1 MNTNNLK
8 RFAQAARLKLL
19 DQIGAKLEK
28 VLTTDSAELR
38 EKANQIKQLQEAINK
53 SNKQQVI
60 DTVAYTWF
68 NRLVALRFMDV
79 NGYEPIGIKV
89 VSPASNATLPELL
102 QEAKAGNIPQELPV
116 NHQRIYQ
123 ILDGTIPSANAQN
136 EAYRELLVGSCN
148 HLHTVFPFLFERI
161 NDYSELLLPDDLIS
175 SFSIIEDIKQGML
188 PEDCQEVE
196 ILG

>member
-38 EKANQIKQLQEAINK
+38 EKANQIQQLQEAINK

-89 VSPASNATLPELL
+89 VSPAANATLPELL
-102 QEAKAGNIPQELPV
+102 QEAKAGNIRKSYL
-116 NHQRIYQ
+116 
-123 ILDGTIPSANAQN
+123 
-136 EAYRELLVGSCN
+136 
-148 HLHTVFPFLFERI
+148 
-161 NDYSELLLPDDLIS
+161 
-175 SFSIIEDIKQGML
+175 
-188 PEDCQEVE
+188 
-196 ILG
+196 

>member
-28 VLTTDSAELR
+28 VLTSDSAELR

-89 VSPASNATLPELL
+89 VSPANNATLPELL
-102 QEAKAGNIPQELPV
+102 QEAKAGTAGSGTARLLSVTVQLSVSGPLSRGR
-116 NHQRIYQ
+116 QRRWAFIKEMCTGSNTWYVMARVMRESVKLQ
-123 ILDGTIPSANAQN
+123 SAGDNS
-136 EAYRELLVGSCN
+136 RPGSQC
-148 HLHTVFPFLFERI
+148 LKKVWLR
-161 NDYSELLLPDDLIS
+161 
-175 SFSIIEDIKQGML
+175 
-188 PEDCQEVE
+188 
-196 ILG
+196 